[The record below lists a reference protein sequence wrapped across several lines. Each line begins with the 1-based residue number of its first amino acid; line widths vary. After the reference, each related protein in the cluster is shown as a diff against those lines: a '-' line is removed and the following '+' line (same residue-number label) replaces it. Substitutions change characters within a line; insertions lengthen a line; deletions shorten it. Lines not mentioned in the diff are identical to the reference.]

1 MPLASQDVCLYLSYS
16 NPLQYRSIIVKIGT
30 IMSYRVFFLKSYQ
43 GGSSTYQNSPFFTQL
58 ISIHNYQLPIYLF
71 AGRPNA

>member
-1 MPLASQDVCLYLSYS
+1 M
-16 NPLQYRSIIVKIGT
+16 KIGT